1 MKILIQTT
9 TSRFDGDWHAAT
21 FSTLAKVLQNDGH
34 TVVSRDREPGEDG
47 SDPVLSSLAE
57 SDFGQLWLMAADRG
71 NALSPKDVRAI
82 LRFRERGGG
91 VLTAREHENYG
102 TSILNLGTLGAVNH
116 FKNFNPERG
125 VRGRR
130 RSRPQRDYR
139 RIVAL
144 EPVHEVLRSAN
155 SPTGLVEFFPDHP
168 NEGALSVPGHVP
180 YARAIAASQGGPD
193 GRTVNLAIAIENEP
207 AAGGRPCGRA
217 IAISSIHQFTD
228 PVWALIEE
236 SGHLEAYKDYA
247 RNIARWLQS

>member
-21 FSTLAKVLQNDGH
+21 FSTLANVLQSDGH
-34 TVVSRDREPGEDG
+34 TVVSRNREPDDDG

-91 VLTAREHENYG
+91 VLTAREHENFG

-125 VRGRR
+125 ARGRR
-130 RSRPQRDYR
+130 HSGPQRDYR
-139 RIVAL
+139 R
-144 EPVHEVLRSAN
+144 
-155 SPTGLVEFFPDHP
+155 
-168 NEGALSVPGHVP
+168 
-180 YARAIAASQGGPD
+180 
-193 GRTVNLAIAIENEP
+193 
-207 AAGGRPCGRA
+207 
-217 IAISSIHQFTD
+217 
-228 PVWALIEE
+228 
-236 SGHLEAYKDYA
+236 
-247 RNIARWLQS
+247 